1 MNAHERIARI
11 LRADKDIV
19 IEVEERLGK
28 ITGKSGVMESICKQN
43 DQAMDERLSVL
54 ELTREVSAKR
64 VFEGLIKKIKQDNK
78 SLATI
83 MSDPDFTRQEGC
95 EIVADF
101 ITSVSGD
108 RKGFFLKKEKFLE
121 LLEETP
127 PTKIME
133 TLGYSSV
140 KELLANEDWKEVA
153 AALRFIQGSQ
163 WINDVLLPKYENLS
177 PADFEHREFEII
189 SISSKWVKAAKRFEE
204 KKYHNVSHLKELGII
219 FIIPV
224 SLNIPGELIRNV
236 GLLFH
241 YVNEV
246 KFYSNVFYKIGGRPV
261 DFPGNLMALL
271 RGDVIDDQK
280 LSLQGEWLIV
290 QRYLAKDDE
299 NDWRLFVPHVNPEA
313 MHWEKAEKMV
323 VELGKKY
330 NSLEKDFSFWKSLDW
345 VGDYFSTDTGMDVLV
360 SFNLIDTSMALVKE
374 KEMIKYLYHH
384 QEALWN
390 KILYSYFGEK
400 EVETMVKNDITR
412 GYIEISKRLTKY

>member
-1 MNAHERIARI
+1 MNAYEKIARI
-11 LRADKDIV
+11 LRADKDVV
-19 IEVEERLGK
+19 IGVEERLGK
-28 ITGKSGVMESICKQN
+28 ITEKSGVMESICKQN
-43 DQAMDERLSVL
+43 DQVMDERLSIL
-54 ELTREVSAKR
+54 KLTRKVSAKR
-64 VFEGLIKKIKQDNK
+64 IFEGLIKKIEQDDK
-78 SLATI
+78 SLMAI
-83 MSDPDFTRQEGC
+83 MSDPDLTRQDGC
-95 EIVADF
+95 KVVADF
-101 ITSVSGD
+101 VTSVSGD

-133 TLGYSSV
+133 ILGYSSV
-140 KELLANEDWKEVA
+140 KELLAKEDWREVA
-153 AALRFIQGSQ
+153 AALRFIQGGQ

-189 SISSKWVKAAKRFEE
+189 SISSQWEKAAKKFEE
-204 KKYHNVSHLKELGII
+204 KKHHNISHLKELGII

-224 SLNIPGELIRNV
+224 SLNIPGELMRTV

-241 YVNEV
+241 YVNEI
-246 KFYSNVFYKIGGRPV
+246 KFYSSVFHKIGGRPV
-261 DFPGNLMALL
+261 DFSENLMALL
-271 RGDVIDDQK
+271 RGDVINDQK

-330 NSLEKDFSFWKSLDW
+330 DSLEKDFSFWRSLNW
-345 VGDYFSTDTGMDVLV
+345 VGDYFSTDTGVNVLV
-360 SFNLIDTSMALVKE
+360 SFNLIDTLMALVKE

-412 GYIEISKRLTKY
+412 GYLEISKCLTKY